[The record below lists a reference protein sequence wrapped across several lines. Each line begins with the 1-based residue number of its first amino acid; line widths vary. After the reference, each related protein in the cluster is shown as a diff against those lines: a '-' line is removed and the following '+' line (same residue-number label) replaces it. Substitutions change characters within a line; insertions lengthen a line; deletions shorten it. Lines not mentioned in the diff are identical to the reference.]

1 MLPPV
6 QLKAPPTTAGLL
18 PSRLPPLI
26 LKFAMVM
33 APLPLKARVPLVTF
47 TDAALREEEP
57 VKDAVA
63 PLTVNAPAP
72 EILEPDP
79 NPQDPNPQAPP
90 LRLSVAPFAAVKAPV
105 SVPPPLRLS
114 VPPLTFTVPLLL
126 NTSPNAD
133 VPDPAIV
140 MVPLLIMVRE
150 PPLYCA
156 VATPAV
162 RLIVAP
168 NRLLMTLPESL

>member
-79 NPQDPNPQAPP
+79 NPQVPL
-90 LRLSVAPFAAVKAPV
+90 LRLFVELAVAVKAPV